1 MPIVV
6 FDVENT
12 TYVRPDKTIDMSPF
26 CPGNKLVS
34 VGWGFVEGDRYVPG
48 DYVFFHHRDMTPEQR
63 SMVPENRRRFQDVLD
78 RATLLVGHNVKHDLK
93 WIIESGFT
101 YDGPVY
107 CTMVGEYLLLRG
119 QKGRSLKLEALA
131 EHYDVFRK
139 KADLTRQYLDD
150 GVQFDAIPMHI
161 VEEYGR
167 ADVHSCAEVFIAQRA
182 EYETP
187 RSRGMKGIRDTAM
200 EYTRVLTDMERA
212 GIPIDMAELARVEQA
227 YRDEKAQLERR
238 LREIVQEVMGDRP
251 CNLASPEQLSWVI
264 YSRRLTDKKQWA
276 KTFNCGTDWR
286 GKRLRPPNMTT
297 QEFATKVR
305 GLTTP
310 LRKQKALHCIECD
323 GAGKIYKRTKKG
335 ELWKKPTKCKAC
347 DGAGVVYADLNVW
360 AGFRLSPRGVVDVRS
375 DGFATDAQA
384 LVRLRYQAE
393 KRGDKLAVEFLTAVQ
408 RLNAVESYLSS
419 FVGGIKRS
427 VLANGILHPN
437 LNQTI
442 TSTQRLSSTEPNFQ
456 NLPRGNKTP
465 IRRVVVSRWRD
476 QGGEIMEADYCVA
489 PGTRI
494 LTEDLRWVAAKDI
507 RPGQLLV
514 GFDEEFRSLR
524 TCRLR
529 PAVVEAVKS
538 LEKPCLRITTTEGVL
553 VCSED
558 HYWVARHRNRQARW
572 VRADQLRVGDSICRY
587 VRPWDEDTS
596 YDGGW
601 MAGLMDGEGHVS
613 GTKIGIG
620 QKATGDNLFVLKRA
634 EAILSHRGF
643 NYGTHKNGN
652 GVVCLELSGEQSG
665 IRAVGMFR
673 PIRLLAKS
681 RRLWEGRRTYG
692 KRTAR
697 ATITAIERIGV
708 QEVVAIQTSTK
719 TFIAEGFLSHNCG
732 LEFVT
737 AGELADDPVI
747 FQMKRDKIDPHKKT
761 ATIIYQIPY
770 EEVNKDQRQDSKP
783 HTFAPLYGATGSQ
796 YPEHIRRYYVE
807 FPVTYPGVGRWHK
820 QLQDEA
826 IRNKMLVLPDGKQ
839 FAFPYARRQANGG
852 STFATQIKN
861 WPVQYFATGS
871 IVPLGI
877 IRLWHLFRKHNLKS
891 LIILTVHDSVVVDR
905 HPDEPRELIA
915 QLMAEA
921 LPGARDEL
929 RVRYGYNMR
938 MPLDIEISAGRNWL
952 DKEEVHVD

>member
-48 DYVFFHHRDMTPEQR
+48 DYVFFHHQDMTPEQR

-101 YDGPVY
+101 YDGPIY

-139 KADLTRQYLDD
+139 KADLTRQYLAD

-161 VEEYGR
+161 IEEYGR

-187 RSRGMKGIRDTAM
+187 RSRGMRGIRDTAM

-212 GIPIDMAELARVEQA
+212 GIPIDLAELARVEQA

-297 QEFATKVR
+297 QEFVTKAR

-310 LRKQKALHCIECD
+310 LRKQKALHCVECS
-323 GAGKIYKRTKKG
+323 GVGHFYKRTKKG

-347 DGAGVVYADLNVW
+347 NGAGVVYADLNAW

-456 NLPRGNKTP
+456 NLPRGNKAP

-476 QGGEIMEADYCVA
+476 QGGEIMEADY
-489 PGTRI
+489 
-494 LTEDLRWVAAKDI
+494 
-507 RPGQLLV
+507 
-514 GFDEEFRSLR
+514 S
-524 TCRLR
+524 
-529 PAVVEAVKS
+529 S
-538 LEKPCLRITTTEGVL
+538 
-553 VCSED
+553 
-558 HYWVARHRNRQARW
+558 
-572 VRADQLRVGDSICRY
+572 
-587 VRPWDEDTS
+587 
-596 YDGGW
+596 
-601 MAGLMDGEGHVS
+601 
-613 GTKIGIG
+613 
-620 QKATGDNLFVLKRA
+620 
-634 EAILSHRGF
+634 
-643 NYGTHKNGN
+643 
-652 GVVCLELSGEQSG
+652 
-665 IRAVGMFR
+665 
-673 PIRLLAKS
+673 
-681 RRLWEGRRTYG
+681 
-692 KRTAR
+692 
-697 ATITAIERIGV
+697 
-708 QEVVAIQTSTK
+708 
-719 TFIAEGFLSHNCG
+719 

-826 IRNKMLVLPDGKQ
+826 IRNKMIVLPDGKQ
-839 FAFPYARRQANGG
+839 FAFPHAQRQANGG

-929 RVRYGYNMR
+929 RIRYGYNMR

-952 DKEEVHVD
+952 DKEEVHVT